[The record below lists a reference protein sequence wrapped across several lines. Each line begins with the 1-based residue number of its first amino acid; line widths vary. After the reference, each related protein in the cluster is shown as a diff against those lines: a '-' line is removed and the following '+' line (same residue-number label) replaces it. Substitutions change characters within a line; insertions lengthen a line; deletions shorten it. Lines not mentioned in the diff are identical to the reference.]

1 MNFNSVEFK
10 FGFLLG
16 AVKDNADMNFDNYIY
31 ACNEYIDKFD
41 ITEEM
46 LEVIMSQ
53 YCSDYNF
60 VGDTGIIKLGDWHII
75 GAVYF
80 DKEQQ
85 VIKEV
90 KLCEECEKPIEDG
103 TWMRSEMCDCQ
114 DEEYKCDKCDIKFK
128 YNSECF
134 KTAFITDDE
143 TYCKECKDRLDELDE
158 QSDEEFTIEGA
169 IFE

>member
-16 AVKDNADMNFDNYIY
+16 AIKDNADWHFDMYIN

-41 ITEEM
+41 ITGEM
-46 LEVIMSQ
+46 LEIVMEQ
-53 YCSDYNF
+53 YCSDCEFIGN
-60 VGDTGIIKLGDWHII
+60 TEIIKVGCCPAI

-80 DKEQQ
+80 DKKKQI
-85 VIKEV
+85 IKEV

-103 TWMRSEMCDCQ
+103 TWLRSEMCDCH
-114 DEEYKCDKCDIKFK
+114 KCDKCDMTFE
-128 YNSECF
+128 YGSECF

-158 QSDEEFTIEGA
+158 DSDEEFTIEDVE
-169 IFE
+169 FV